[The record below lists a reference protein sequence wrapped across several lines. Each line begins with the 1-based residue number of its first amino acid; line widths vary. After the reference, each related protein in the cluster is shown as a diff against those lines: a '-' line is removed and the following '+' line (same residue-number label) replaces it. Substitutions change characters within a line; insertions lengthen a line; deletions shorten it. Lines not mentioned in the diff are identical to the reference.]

1 MSKKFKVVIP
11 ADLTKS
17 EDGEWRIRGLASTA
31 SRDQQGEIMLQN
43 GMDLTPIDKKKGII
57 NWDHAKGPEN
67 TLGVLDG
74 YRKASDGLYIEGRLF
89 KNHDKA
95 KAVHQIMSSLGK
107 SDYGRVGLSV
117 EGQIKERTGQNGEVI
132 KRSVITG
139 VALTMNP
146 VNTDTYVD
154 LVKSMNADQTELEF
168 NSEAQASRD
177 PGPNEASQEASELT
191 FTANQV
197 IDLLGKALSV
207 GSAYATTTPANLT
220 GGDALAQEDRDKK
233 KKSKKE
239 VKDPVVAMESSPIKK
254 GSKEYFIKSV
264 IDIMD
269 SLKTLYPDIPSELLL
284 KAIED
289 RLTRKFEIKWP
300 N

>member
-1 MSKKFKVVIP
+1 
-11 ADLTKS
+11 
-17 EDGEWRIRGLASTA
+17 
-31 SRDQQGEIMLQN
+31 MLQN